1 MLMLLA
7 SAAPPAEVSLSIAGQ
22 RSQKGVLQICLT
34 RDAKN
39 FPNCVDDGQAIKRK
53 VAATGSRFTFAGVPS
68 GSYAI
73 AVMHDENGNDRLD
86 TVLGIPREG
95 FGFSRNPPIRF
106 EPPRFAAS
114 RFTVTSGE
122 TNERVVMKYL
132 L

>member
-73 AVMHDENGNDRLD
+73 AGS
-86 TVLGIPREG
+86 TPC
-95 FGFSRNPPIRF
+95 S
-106 EPPRFAAS
+106 AS
-114 RFTVTSGE
+114 RAKASAFPVTRRSASGPHASRP
-122 TNERVVMKYL
+122 RVSR
-132 L
+132 